1 MGWAPVA
8 APKLRPD
15 PGGSTSHP
23 KAPPTAPAGLHT
35 AVPSSQARIEEHLW
49 GSFLFLHRGC
59 RRSCS
64 DERKTDEGE
73 AGSEENPSFSGD

>member
-1 MGWAPVA
+1 MGWVRVA
-8 APKLRPD
+8 APN
-15 PGGSTSHP
+15 PGQTREAQPAPSRHP
-23 KAPPTAPAGLHT
+23 NSASRAPT